1 MTITWVMWHD
11 WLFSKNP
18 YLLMFDAAFTLD
30 VVLQNFNIGR
40 FRPHF
45 WTVHF
50 YTSGSSIVN
59 SRDRP
64 PLTNNPQLLK
74 HTTTID
80 LIPYEWNKSYVKQYK
95 ITLWVNQNF
104 EKKGFCHWEPQSG
117 TFRMIPSFKCVSGPK
132 SWPGILR
139 LEGSF
144 FHVSPD
150 FIAFSW
156 KTNKSMTT
164 FFYFEFMVRW
174 P

>member
-1 MTITWVMWHD
+1 
-11 WLFSKNP
+11 
-18 YLLMFDAAFTLD
+18 MFDAAFTLD

-80 LIPYEWNKSYVKQYK
+80 LIPYE
-95 ITLWVNQNF
+95 
-104 EKKGFCHWEPQSG
+104 
-117 TFRMIPSFKCVSGPK
+117 
-132 SWPGILR
+132 
-139 LEGSF
+139 
-144 FHVSPD
+144 
-150 FIAFSW
+150 
-156 KTNKSMTT
+156 
-164 FFYFEFMVRW
+164 
-174 P
+174 